1 VKDLTKEERTKRIE
15 KLEKQSNYRKT
26 YKASVRDRKLVSFN
40 NTYYVEYT
48 KIENNHEIRKL
59 RKLKKNED
67 ISKYEEVEEIS

>member
-1 VKDLTKEERTKRIE
+1 MKDLTKEERTKRIE